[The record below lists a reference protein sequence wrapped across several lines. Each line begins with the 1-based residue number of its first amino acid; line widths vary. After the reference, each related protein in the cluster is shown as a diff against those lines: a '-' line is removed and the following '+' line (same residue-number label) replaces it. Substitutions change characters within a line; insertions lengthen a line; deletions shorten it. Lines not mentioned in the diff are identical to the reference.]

1 MTFDGKRRTN
11 RDYGDSPVRRSRV
24 PIASSRLASST
35 RGTASRL
42 PFGSAVESWPPQPS
56 ACPRPSPHAVP
67 RVGDA
72 SCERRQSRAGAP
84 RRSKRRHSFLCERR
98 RWRRIHSAMCEQR
111 KAQPPSGDL
120 GLCAEQLLNLRRSRE
135 GTLPA
140 LPRTRLVRSIGRGRP
155 TRLTTPDESADNWG
169 AGSASLP
176 PRPRH
181 ADHAPE

>member
-11 RDYGDSPVRRSRV
+11 RNYGDSPVRRSRV

-72 SCERRQSRAGAP
+72 SRRLRAAESRA
-84 RRSKRRHSFLCERR
+84 RRAEKERAETFLLCEGRGR
-98 RWRRIHSAMCEQR
+98 GRSHSAMREQPRSTVVWLSGHALCEE
-111 KAQPPSGDL
+111 KAQS
-120 GLCAEQLLNLRRSRE
+120 
-135 GTLPA
+135 
-140 LPRTRLVRSIGRGRP
+140 
-155 TRLTTPDESADNWG
+155 SA
-169 AGSASLP
+169 
-176 PRPRH
+176 
-181 ADHAPE
+181 

>member
-67 RVGDA
+67 RVDDA
-72 SCERRQSRAGAP
+72 SRAAASLGIARRRAEKERAEAFSRLRATTTPADPRCSRRRSAGGDDGTTLFRFHHLRRRRRQPSEH
-84 RRSKRRHSFLCERR
+84 RSERSEQSNTARCASSQEAQLCGCQV
-98 RWRRIHSAMCEQR
+98 M
-111 KAQPPSGDL
+111 PL
-120 GLCAEQLLNLRRSRE
+120 M
-135 GTLPA
+135 
-140 LPRTRLVRSIGRGRP
+140 
-155 TRLTTPDESADNWG
+155 
-169 AGSASLP
+169 
-176 PRPRH
+176 
-181 ADHAPE
+181 